1 MDNTRPLA
9 SVVVPAYNAAETIGA
24 CMQSLN
30 QQTLDPDCYE
40 IIVVDDGSTDS
51 TAACATAAGAHQVI
65 RQPRSRSAGARNA
78 GIRAARGDIIC
89 FTDADCEPERDWLSS
104 LTARFGDPAIA
115 GAKGTYATRQRS
127 LVARF
132 VQLEYEDKYDLLRNQ
147 PTIDFID
154 TYSAA
159 YRRDVLLANDGFDET
174 FPYLEDQE
182 LSFRLAARGY
192 TMVFQP
198 GAVVYHTHS
207 ATFAAYV
214 RKKFII
220 GNWKAQV
227 VRRFPE
233 RGVRDSHTPQV
244 MKVQMGLMALMSLAI
259 ASLLLTRWSAV
270 PLALFAAAF
279 LLTTAPYTLKAW
291 RKDRAVA
298 LISPFLLAVR
308 ALALGAGYAW
318 GTVRPQPGIT
328 GSQSTIGGLP
338 YLAKRSL
345 DIAGGL
351 VGMLAMAAL
360 APFIALAIRLDSPG
374 PIFFHQQR
382 IGQGG
387 RPFTILKFRSMADG
401 AEEMLDELI
410 ALDELQEPVFKLAE
424 DPRRTRV
431 GRFLRRWSL
440 DELPQ
445 FWNVLKG
452 EMSLVGPRP
461 EEARVVAYYND
472 WHRRRLAIKPG
483 VTGPMQVS
491 GRGDLTLDERVRLE
505 LDYIDNYSFW
515 RDLALLAKTIPA
527 VLQGDGAR

>member
-1 MDNTRPLA
+1 MDNNSQPLA
-9 SVVVPAYNAAETIGA
+9 SVVVPAYNAAHTIGA
-24 CMQSLN
+24 CVQALQ
-30 QQTLDPDCYE
+30 QQTLDRSCYE
-40 IIVVDDGSTDS
+40 LIVVDDGSTDN
-51 TAACATAAGAHQVI
+51 TAVRAAEAGAHVI
-65 RQPRSRSAGARNA
+65 RHPHSRPAGARNA
-78 GIRAARGDIIC
+78 GTHAASGAIIC
-89 FTDADCEPERDWLSS
+89 FTDADCEPTPEWLAT
-104 LTARFGDPAIA
+104 LTARFADPAIA
-115 GAKGTYATRQRS
+115 GAKGTYATRQPS

-132 VQLEYEDKYDLLRNQ
+132 VQLEYEDKYDLLRTQ

-192 TMVFQP
+192 KMVFEP
-198 GAVVYHTHS
+198 GAVVYHSHA
-207 ATFAAYV
+207 ATLAAYL

-220 GNWKAQV
+220 GYWKAQV

-233 RGVRDSHTPQV
+233 RGVRDSHTPQI
-244 MKVQMGLMALMSLAI
+244 MKVQMGLMALILASL
-259 ASLLLTRWSAV
+259 ASLLFTQWGAV
-270 PLALFAAAF
+270 PLLLFVAAF
-279 LLTTAPYTLKAW
+279 LLTTVRFGAKAW
-291 RKDRAVA
+291 SKDRSVA
-298 LISPFLLAVR
+298 LIAPLLLGAR
-308 ALALGAGYAW
+308 ALGLGFGYAW
-318 GTVRPQPGIT
+318 GTLRPQPGVS

-338 YLAKRSL
+338 YLAKRTM
-345 DIAGGL
+345 DVAGGL
-351 VGMLAMAAL
+351 VGVAAIL
-360 APFIALAIRLDSPG
+360 VLTPFIALAIKLDSPG
-374 PIFFHQQR
+374 PVFFRQQR

-387 RPFTILKFRSMADG
+387 RPFTILKFRSMAEG
-401 AEEMLDELI
+401 AEAMLDSLI
-410 ALDELQEPVFKLAE
+410 SIEDLQEPVFKLVE

-483 VTGPMQVS
+483 VTGPMQVN

>member
-1 MDNTRPLA
+1 MHDSRPLA
-9 SVVVPAYNAAETIGA
+9 SVVVPAYNAAATIPA
-24 CMQSLN
+24 CIQAL
-30 QQTLDPDCYE
+30 QRQTLDPDCFE

-51 TAACATAAGAHQVI
+51 TADSAAAAGAHLVI
-65 RQPRSRSAGARNA
+65 RQPRARTAAARNA
-78 GIRAARGDIIC
+78 GMRAARGDIIC
-89 FTDADCEPERDWLSS
+89 FTDADCEPRPDWLAQ
-104 LTARFGDPAIA
+104 LTARFGEPDIA
-115 GAKGTYATRQRS
+115 GTKGTYATRQRS

-132 VQLEYEDKYDLLRNQ
+132 VQLEYEDKYDLLRSQ
-147 PTIDFID
+147 PVIDFID

-159 YRRDVLLANDGFDET
+159 YRREVLLANDGFDET

-192 TMVFQP
+192 KMVFQP
-198 GAVVYHTHS
+198 DAVVYHLHS
-207 ATFAAYV
+207 ATFAAYL

-220 GNWKAQV
+220 GYWKAQV

-244 MKVQMGLMALMSLAI
+244 MKVQMGLMALILLSL
-259 ASLLLTRWSAV
+259 ASLLLTEWSAV
-270 PLALFAAAF
+270 PLLLFLAAF
-279 LLTTAPYTLKAW
+279 LLTTAPYTAKAW

-298 LISPFLLAVR
+298 LVSPLLLGVR

-338 YLAKRSL
+338 YLVKRSL
-345 DIAGGL
+345 DIGGGL
-351 VGMLAMAAL
+351 VGLVAMCAL
-360 APFIALAIRLDSPG
+360 APPIALAIKLDSPG
-374 PIFFHQQR
+374 PVFFRQQR

-387 RPFTILKFRSMADG
+387 RPFTIVKFRSMAAG
-401 AEEMLDELI
+401 AEEMLDKLI
-410 ALDELQEPVFKLAE
+410 TLDQLQEPVFKLAE

-431 GRFLRRWSL
+431 GRILRRWSL

-483 VTGPMQVS
+483 VTGPMQVN
-491 GRGDLTLDERVRLE
+491 GRADLSLDERVRLE
-505 LDYIDNYSFW
+505 LDYIDNYSLW
-515 RDLALLAKTIPA
+515 RDLTLLARTIPA